1 MLERINIYYKNHG
14 LLNLFKKFI
23 SKFIVLLGLV
33 EDVPQARIRISNKIY
48 DMCNGIVKYGP
59 LKGLKLDI
67 NDMSW
72 SQADLGSILLGIYEK
87 EVLDELEIISRDK
100 STFCDI
106 GAADGIY
113 GVGLLVNDLFEKSIC
128 FEIDKNG
135 QNN

>member
-1 MLERINIYYKNHG
+1 
-14 LLNLFKKFI
+14 
-23 SKFIVLLGLV
+23 
-33 EDVPQARIRISNKIY
+33 
-48 DMCNGIVKYGP
+48 MCNGIVKYGP

-113 GVGLLVNDLFEKSIC
+113 GVGLLVNDLFENQYVLRLIKMVKIILRT
-128 FEIDKNG
+128 FRLKIT
-135 QNN
+135 